1 MKKIIYI
8 LMLLMILSPLHASA
22 SVFDVGYCN
31 LNVYYLPTGIDYADA
46 DDNDWKLYDSINLE
60 IGDDET
66 LDYFEIL
73 EIATNGENIRA
84 IFDDKPIILS
94 KFDSVYSE
102 DLELKVQL
110 VSLFPKESLD
120 TTTTDYTNSDKIVN
134 IWVELE
140 DGTTKNLVEG
150 KILSFDYSKYEEN
163 EDSWWIVEDSEYD
176 ELTLFVEKISDA
188 DISFGIDTDE
198 IYEENKDGNT
208 IEFTLLTNGLY
219 EFTIDYETIDDWGGI
234 TDEQQTFGIK
244 VSGLTEGTK
253 SSEGLSISE
262 NLIVGNTIIS
272 FYNTESVTVVT
283 NEDGEWTEDNSYSVQ
298 KTDNEDGTYSW
309 VLKFAKSGTYNVYFT
324 SVNNEMQ
331 LVKFKVS
338 EKETVNVDDTSSS
351 SKVVSSNE
359 SSFTDSIKDKGVFI
373 IALICV
379 LVIGIL
385 LINDSNKK
393 KKNNSGGSFGGNSD
407 EDNIIVS

>member
-1 MKKIIYI
+1 
-8 LMLLMILSPLHASA
+8 MLLMILSPLHASA